1 MQNKERLIYDDY
13 VKFENLTAKLF
24 KNSGYNVNVE
34 GMFSREEI
42 DVVASLN
49 DNKYYIEVKSSTSL
63 QYRNISYL
71 EAAIRRIVE
80 FSKMNNA
87 VPVLFV
93 YSLLSQKD
101 KEKIH
106 LQYSDLLLFD
116 ISNILYIVNR
126 TDLEDEL
133 ISLLP
138 FSVEQI
144 EPQKGSLN
152 LTWLRHSDTSS
163 EILLRLDNC
172 IAGKHGFA
180 EFEKI
185 CFELL
190 KSTFFDDLSLWHK
203 QEKSNL
209 ELYRFDLLCRIKDYN
224 TKTFW
229 NMMEQYFN
237 SKYIIFEFKNYNEAI
252 TQKEIYTTERY
263 LYNKAL
269 RNVAI
274 IIARNGYNDNSVW
287 AAKGCL
293 RENGKLILLLTID
306 ELKKMYE
313 LKIDNQDPSE
323 HLLNKLDMLLAD
335 LEK

>member
-1 MQNKERLIYDDY
+1 MPKTGYNYGNIAKLE
-13 VKFENLTAKLF
+13 KLTAKIF
-24 KNSGYNVNVE
+24 ENSGYDIIVE
-34 GMFSREEI
+34 NICPNYRI
-42 DVVASLN
+42 DVIASLSN
-49 DNKYYIEVKSSTSL
+49 KKYYIEIKCSTSL
-63 QYRNISYL
+63 QYRNLSYL
-71 EAAIRRIVE
+71 RDSILKFITLSRE
-80 FSKMNNA
+80 NNA

-101 KEKIH
+101 KEKLRSI
-106 LQYSDLLLFD
+106 YSDLLIFD
-116 ISNILYIVNR
+116 IRNILYIVNN
-126 TDLEDEL
+126 TELNDEL

-144 EPQKGSLN
+144 ELQEVALN
-152 LTWLRHSDTSS
+152 LSWIKHSDTSS
-163 EILLRLDNC
+163 ELLLRLDNC
-172 IAGKHGFA
+172 IAGKQGFA
-180 EFEKI
+180 EFENI
-185 CFELL
+185 CFDLL
-190 KSTFFDDLSLWHK
+190 QSTFVDDLSLWHK
-203 QEKSNL
+203 QEKSNMN
-209 ELYRFDLLCRIKDYN
+209 LYRFDLLCRIKDYN

-229 NMMEQYFN
+229 NMMERYFH
-237 SKYIIFEFKNYNEAI
+237 SKYIIFEFKNYNELI

-306 ELKKMYE
+306 ELKKLYE
-313 LKIDNQDPSE
+313 LKKDNQDPSE
-323 HLLNKLDMLLAD
+323 YLLNKLDMLLAD